1 MNQTLK
7 MFHDTRKLYNRLSIT
22 VMERYDLTRCELDIL
37 LFLYNNPDL
46 DTAKD
51 IVDKRGLVKSHVS
64 MGIDHL
70 VQKKYIEVIQDQND
84 KRRYHLRLLDKSHEV
99 IQEGLNVQSEF
110 QKRLFKNFSEEDK
123 VAFEKMMKMIYENI
137 KEEIL

>member
-7 MFHDTRKLYNRLSIT
+7 MFHATRKLYNRLCVS

-51 IVDKRGLVKSHVS
+51 IVEKRGLVKSHVS

-70 VQKKYIEVIQDQND
+70 VQKKYIEVNQDQND
-84 KRRYHLRLLDKSHEV
+84 KRRYHLRLLNHSYEV
-99 IQEGLNVQSEF
+99 IQEGLNVQNEF

-123 VAFEKMMKMIYENI
+123 EEFTRMMKMIYENI
-137 KEEIL
+137 KEEI